1 MTDKR
6 PVCANVQEHESQ
18 KAERMTCVINGFSV
32 EYGHDELQNGDK
44 WRCPEC
50 GSEAVEGFGDSH
62 NRHEDAEFLE
72 VNI

>member
-1 MTDKR
+1 
-6 PVCANVQEHESQ
+6 
-18 KAERMTCVINGFSV
+18 MTCVINGFSV